1 MNTDSNP
8 WYVYIIRCSDGTLYT
23 GIARDLKKRVGE
35 HNSDRGGAKY
45 TKSRRPV
52 ELVYSEQV
60 ESRSA
65 AAKLE
70 YRIKRMPRAKKKEMI
85 AGH

>member
-1 MNTDSNP
+1 MNKDSNS
-8 WYVYIIRCSDGTLYT
+8 WYVYIVHCNDGTLYT
-23 GIARDLKKRVGE
+23 GIAKDLKKRIAE
-35 HNSDRGGAKY
+35 HNSDKGGAKY

-52 ELVYSEQV
+52 KLIYSEQV

-70 YRIKRMPRAKKKEMI
+70 YQFKRMHVAKKKDTVAE
-85 AGH
+85 